1 MAVPGWIVIKAR
13 VWFFAV
19 ARGTSMPCNAGRR
32 AATGATPTIGT
43 TTSSCQALQ
52 QFCKRFFGVAKKQ
65 NHIGLLVKGI
75 VHTRITG
82 SGIQVAYDNPTGFMS
97 I

>member
-43 TTSSCQALQ
+43 TTS
-52 QFCKRFFGVAKKQ
+52 
-65 NHIGLLVKGI
+65 
-75 VHTRITG
+75 G
-82 SGIQVAYDNPTGFMS
+82 SGLSVFQVSLVSRAGKAGGMRSAVS
-97 I
+97 IDTALRRRRDEGGVG